1 MKDDGKKEP
10 FKERDTKNGKKG
22 DDHHGKHHFMD
33 KLKHAMHLDHHD
45 TNHHN
50 NHRKHGHHNKP
61 SCPTVTTSHHPS
73 PAELRKRERKDV
85 PSPEDEFKREHY
97 HYGDDDPAAKKG
109 DYDYHYHYDSQID
122 DKPHMLALKKD
133 GPEGPD
139 PMGEELHSP
148 HMHRDEYIFGIG
160 PPGHENDLTPTPTD
174 EFLEMNASRVQ
185 LGIPFPPER
194 ILVPLP
200 KHEPPPSAPLGVY
213 TAGAAE
219 VDIYRPIPISEMPTA
234 PPPSYDD
241 IVRMRHQQHMHE
253 YNKAY
258 LHEHPDWKR

>member
-1 MKDDGKKEP
+1 
-10 FKERDTKNGKKG
+10 
-22 DDHHGKHHFMD
+22 MD
-33 KLKHAMHLDHHD
+33 KLKHAMHLDHHHD
-45 TNHHN
+45 TNQHN
-50 NHRKHGHHNKP
+50 NHRKHGHHGAAKP
-61 SCPTVTTSHHPS
+61 VCPTVTTSHHQS

-85 PSPEDEFKREHY
+85 PSPVDEFKRDHY
-97 HYGDDDPAAKKG
+97 HYGAKECGAIKEN
-109 DYDYHYHYDSQID
+109 YDYHYHYASQID
-122 DKPHMLALKKD
+122 DKPHMLELKED
-133 GPEGPD
+133 GVDGPD

-148 HMHRDEYIFGIG
+148 HMHRDEYIFGVG

-200 KHEPPPSAPLGVY
+200 KHVPPPSAPDGVY
-213 TAGAAE
+213 TADSGE
-219 VDIYRPIPISEMPTA
+219 VDIYRPIAISEMPTA

>member
-1 MKDDGKKEP
+1 
-10 FKERDTKNGKKG
+10 
-22 DDHHGKHHFMD
+22 MD
-33 KLKHAMHLDHHD
+33 KLKHAMHLDHHHD

-133 GPEGPD
+133 GPEPD

-200 KHEPPPSAPLGVY
+200 KHEPPPSAPMGVY